1 MTTDGQPTGDQM
13 HESQSMTWEEL
24 LASPF
29 RIHVVANHNTSI
41 LTDTQRMLGLNQDQF
56 HRMMRAAHHQ
66 LVTDLKGK
74 GVDYDQLAKAL
85 TPTNKRKE
93 VAYLFHSPTASKLSG
108 GSYGHHI
115 AEAWIPAL
123 PRPRNTKP
131 VNAIA
136 HGDIMRGTVAEVD
149 GAIHEHAV
157 VHRAFGLTSPQLIY
171 CVYITNLS
179 PRQVL
184 DIDAAVQA
192 HPAYIGYV
200 DCTTHTPLKEFL
212 GPSLP
217 QVGLRVRDLI
227 LEGVEGGGGPNAR
240 AFPFEEN
247 GYHPVGIRQSLYLPF
262 LTFRINTRLTG
273 TDSYEKYAALTT
285 LSPDAALIESPDIRM
300 TPGRYRYLRD
310 PDGRHLGQLQIAGLA
325 DLSQSE
331 LEARLSELAA
341 EGHVY
346 RLEYNAE
353 HDVLKYNVLIEIE
366 TTDGDYKSFVLALKF
381 HRADKRVELV
391 TFT

>member
-1 MTTDGQPTGDQM
+1 MTTEGQPTGDPMTKRQP
-13 HESQSMTWEEL
+13 MTWEEL

-29 RIHVVANHNTSI
+29 RIHVVANHNGSF
-41 LTDTQRMLGLNQDQF
+41 LTDTQRMFGLDHDQF

-66 LVTDLKGK
+66 LVTDLAGK

-85 TPTNKRKE
+85 TPTSKRKE
-93 VAYLFHSPTASKLSG
+93 VAYLFHSPTASELSNG
-108 GSYGHHI
+108 FYGRHI

-123 PRPRNTKP
+123 PKPKNTVP

-136 HGDIMRGTVAEVD
+136 HGDILWGIVAEVD
-149 GAIHEHAV
+149 AAMRQHAV
-157 VHRAFGLTSPQLIY
+157 IHRTLDFQSPQLIY

-179 PRQVL
+179 PQQVR
-184 DIDAAVQA
+184 DIDAAVHT
-192 HPAYIGYV
+192 HPAYLGYV
-200 DCTTHTPLKEFL
+200 DCTTRTPLKEFL

-217 QVGLRVRDLI
+217 QVGLRAGDLI
-227 LEGVEGGGGPNAR
+227 LEGVDGDVPNAR

-247 GYHPVGIRQSLYLPF
+247 GYRPVGVRQDLYLPF
-262 LTFRINTRLTG
+262 LRFRINTRLTG
-273 TDSYEKYAALTT
+273 MDSSEKYAALTT
-285 LSPDAALIESPDIRM
+285 LSPDASLIQSPHIRM
-300 TPGRYRYLRD
+300 TPRRYGYLHD
-310 PDGRHLGQLQIAGLA
+310 PRERHLGQLQIAGLA
-325 DLSQSE
+325 DLSQAE

-366 TTDGDYKSFVLALKF
+366 TGDGDYKSFVLVLKL